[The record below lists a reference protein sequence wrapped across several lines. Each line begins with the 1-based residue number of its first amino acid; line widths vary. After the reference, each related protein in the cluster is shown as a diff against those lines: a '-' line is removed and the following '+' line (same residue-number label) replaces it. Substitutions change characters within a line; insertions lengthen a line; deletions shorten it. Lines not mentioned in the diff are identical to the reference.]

1 MDDEAAGVFLTLNDC
16 TVLFPRFKENESSL
30 SKEERM
36 LLHRIEKVLYGNLS
50 IREMEEL
57 LERADPSTRRA
68 KPRINDGRAPAAGSG
83 DAGSF
88 NA

>member
-1 MDDEAAGVFLTLNDC
+1 MGDDASAGVFLTLNDC
-16 TVLFPRFKENESSL
+16 TVLFPRLKENESFL
-30 SKEERM
+30 SKEERR

-57 LERADPSTRRA
+57 LERGASSSRSGVT
-68 KPRINDGRAPAAGSG
+68 GSL
-83 DAGSF
+83 